1 MLKRI
6 DSFFIRVVTAAD
18 FFNIDFDRQFP
29 PGSEIHA
36 TTSLSNV
43 GSFGANPQF
52 FAIASIVAFSVHLS
66 GGVEGPLVFLPGP
79 RQNAIS
85 VGNCARIRF
94 RVNAQRADAS
104 ALINIYTF

>member
-1 MLKRI
+1 MLKRL

-18 FFNIDFDRQFP
+18 FFHIDFNRQFP

-36 TTSLSNV
+36 TTSLSSV
-43 GSFGANPQF
+43 GSFGANPKF

-66 GGVEGPLVFLPGP
+66 GGGEGPLVFVPSND
-79 RQNAIS
+79 QNAIS

-94 RVNAQRADAS
+94 RLNAQRA
-104 ALINIYTF
+104 